1 MTNTQPSP
9 SNEINQ
15 AIVSFIE
22 YLLSVRRLSKHT
34 ASAYRA
40 DLNKLAVY
48 CANHQCHSIAA
59 IDAALVRQFAA
70 KLNRQ
75 GLSAASIQ
83 RSLSSIRS
91 FFSYANQHLSQWV
104 LRIDYNPADGIR
116 APAGTKKLPVTLDV
130 DQLKGLLDHQQKS
143 HQQAV
148 GAQGRASHSAL
159 LALRDQAM
167 METFY
172 AAGLRLAELA
182 NLNLLDVDHVEGL
195 VSVMGKGNK
204 QRLVPLGAIALK
216 AISAWLA
223 VRPNLTQPEQTALFV
238 SSRGQRI
245 SHRAIQ
251 QRLKLAGQQ
260 LDQQQHLHP
269 HMLRHS
275 FASHLLESS
284 GDLRAVQ
291 ELLGHANL
299 STTQIYTH
307 LDFQH
312 LASVYDQAHPRAQRQ
327 KNKAK
332 SNNDLTD

>member
-1 MTNTQPSP
+1 MSATQPTVTD
-9 SNEINQ
+9 EIVP
-15 AIVSFIE
+15 AIASFIS
-22 YLLSVRRLSKHT
+22 YLLLVRRLSKHT
-34 ASAYRA
+34 AAAYRA
-40 DLNKLAVY
+40 DLHKLAIY
-48 CANHQCHSIAA
+48 CANHHCHSIAA
-59 IDAALVRQFAA
+59 IDTALIRQFAA

-91 FFSYANQHLSQWV
+91 FFSYANHHLHNQA
-104 LRIDYNPADGIR
+104 LRVDYNPANGVR
-116 APAGTKKLPVTLDV
+116 APTGIKKLPVTLDV
-130 DQLKGLLDHQQKS
+130 DQLKGLLDHQQDNG
-143 HQQAV
+143 HQDTNS
-148 GAQGRASHSAL
+148 QGSTGNKKR

-182 NLNLLDVDHVEGL
+182 SLNLSDVDQIEGL
-195 VSVMGKGNK
+195 VTVTGKGNK
-204 QRLVPLGAIALK
+204 QRLVPIGATALQ
-216 AISAWLA
+216 AIKEWLI
-223 VRPNLTQPEQTALFV
+223 VRSNLTQPEQAALFV
-238 SSRGQRI
+238 STRGLRI

-251 QRLKLAGQQ
+251 QRLKLAGQRV
-260 LDQQQHLHP
+260 DQQQHLHP

-312 LASVYDQAHPRAQRQ
+312 LASVYDKAHPRAQRH

-332 SNNDLTD
+332 GNNDLTD